1 MEAIMKSHWISIL
14 ALTCFCASPTV
25 HAQTP
30 AITGIAHIAYRVSDL
45 DKEVKFFAQL
55 GYEVAF
61 ANTSGAKTTEAFVKI
76 DDRQFIEI
84 YPQTD
89 PSQPLGWMHVCYE
102 TDAPYALDSIYA
114 EHGLNPTKV
123 VKAGAGNLLFTLKDP
138 EGRVTEFTQY
148 MPGSRHTH
156 DRGLHLG
163 QDRVS
168 GHLLGF
174 ELPVADLAAA
184 RKFYLNLGFD
194 VKDAA
199 GAIRLAVPGAPDLR
213 IEVHS
218 AGAGSEPQTLFAVPD
233 ARKAADKL
241 RRMGLNGKRHGKLV
255 FVRDPDGNSFV
266 LMETGSEL

>member
-45 DKEVKFFAQL
+45 DKEVKFFAQF

-168 GHLLGF
+168 GQLLGF

-194 VKDAA
+194 VKDAQI
-199 GAIRLAVPGAPDLR
+199 GC
-213 IEVHS
+213 
-218 AGAGSEPQTLFAVPD
+218 AGSEPQTLFAVPD